1 MERYGYYNLS
11 TMSSMKAVLGVLYPE
26 LKFTVNRDLKENFQ
40 RAIKALAIKSVEDVQ
55 NFDAKLEKLTNDRIF
70 FAKTYDL
77 KLIIYVNKD
86 YLNDH
91 KDQLLSLLNPIF
103 YKELDNLSSERKKKK
118 ERIFHINRFLNNFL
132 HTTAYNAINIKPIII
147 HEHVYKSV
155 AVSYFNMVSE
165 RFRGLSTN
173 FCLMGDEN
181 PSLSEHI
188 NNRFYLKKSNVIVD
202 EFFEKSLK
210 NKVDFY
216 EVAYILIRNTKNSI
230 RGEEKKRLLSL
241 KIEEI
246 NITAN
251 EIRELTNSSVDTNY
265 DAVAKLM
272 NNLYESQYKVED
284 SAA

>member
-11 TMSSMKAVLGVLYPE
+11 TMSSMKAVLEVLYPE

-40 RAIKALAIKSVEDVQ
+40 RAIKGLAIKSVEDIQ

-70 FAKTYDL
+70 FANTYDL

-91 KDQLLSLLNPIF
+91 KDQLLSFLNPIF

-118 ERIFHINRFLNNFL
+118 ERIFHINRFLDNFL
-132 HTTAYNAINIKPIII
+132 HTTAYNTINMR
-147 HEHVYKSV
+147 VYTSV

-202 EFFEKSLK
+202 EFFERSLK

-230 RGEEKKRLLSL
+230 RGAEKKRLLSL
-241 KIEEI
+241 KIEKI
-246 NITAN
+246 NITAD

-265 DAVAKLM
+265 DAVAKLI

>member
-70 FAKTYDL
+70 FANTYDL

-86 YLNDH
+86 YLNNH

-103 YKELDNLSSERKKKK
+103 YKELDSLSSEKKKKK
-118 ERIFHINRFLNNFL
+118 ERIFLINRFLDNFL
-132 HTTAYNAINIKPIII
+132 HTTAYNAINMKN
-147 HEHVYKSV
+147 YKSV
-155 AVSYFNMVSE
+155 IVTYNNMVSE
-165 RFRGLSTN
+165 RSRGLSTN

-202 EFFEKSLK
+202 EFFERSLR

-216 EVAYILIRNTKNSI
+216 EVAYALIRNTKNSI
-230 RGEEKKRLLSL
+230 RGAEKKRLLSL
-241 KIEEI
+241 KIEKI
-246 NITAN
+246 NITAA
-251 EIRELTNSSVDTNY
+251 EIRELTNNSVDTNY
-265 DAVAKLM
+265 DAVAELI
-272 NNLYESQYKVED
+272 NNLYEAQYKEEGNV
-284 SAA
+284 A

>member
-11 TMSSMKAVLGVLYPE
+11 TMSSMKAVLEALYPE
-26 LKFTVNRDLKENFQ
+26 LKFSVNRDLKENFQ
-40 RAIKALAIKSVEDVQ
+40 RAIKALAIKSVEDIQ
-55 NFDAKLEKLTNDRIF
+55 SFDGKLEKLSNDRIF
-70 FAKTYDL
+70 FANTYDL
-77 KLIIYVNKD
+77 KLILYVNKD
-86 YLNDH
+86 YLNNH

-103 YKELDNLSSERKKKK
+103 YKELDSLSSEKKKKK
-118 ERIFHINRFLNNFL
+118 ERIFHINRFLDNFL
-132 HTTAYNAINIKPIII
+132 HTTAYNTINMR
-147 HEHVYKSV
+147 VYTSV

-202 EFFEKSLK
+202 EFFERSLK

-230 RGEEKKRLLSL
+230 RGAEKKRLLSL

-246 NITAN
+246 NITAD

-284 SAA
+284 SVA

>member
-11 TMSSMKAVLGVLYPE
+11 TMSSMKAVLEALYPE
-26 LKFTVNRDLKENFQ
+26 LKFSVNRDLKENFQ
-40 RAIKALAIKSVEDVQ
+40 RAIKGLAIKSVEDIQ

-70 FAKTYDL
+70 FANTYDL
-77 KLIIYVNKD
+77 KLILYVNKD
-86 YLNDH
+86 YLNNH
-91 KDQLLSLLNPIF
+91 KDHLLSLLNPIF
-103 YKELDNLSSERKKKK
+103 YKELDSLSSEKKKKK
-118 ERIFHINRFLNNFL
+118 ERIFYINRFLDNFL
-132 HTTAYNAINIKPIII
+132 HTTAYNTINMQNYY
-147 HEHVYKSV
+147 VT
-155 AVSYFNMVSE
+155 YFNMVSE
-165 RFRGLSTN
+165 RSRGLSTN
-173 FCLMGDEN
+173 FCLMGNEN

-202 EFFEKSLK
+202 EFFERSLK

-230 RGEEKKRLLSL
+230 RGAEKKRLLSL
-241 KIEEI
+241 KIEKI
-246 NITAN
+246 NITAD

>member
-26 LKFTVNRDLKENFQ
+26 LKFSVNRDLKENFQ

-70 FAKTYDL
+70 FANTYDL

-86 YLNDH
+86 YLNNH

-118 ERIFHINRFLNNFL
+118 ERIFHINRFLYNFL
-132 HTTAYNAINIKPIII
+132 HTTAYNAINM
-147 HEHVYKSV
+147 HDYKSI

-188 NNRFYLKKSNVIVD
+188 NNRFHLKKSNVIVD
-202 EFFEKSLK
+202 EFFERSLK

-230 RGEEKKRLLSL
+230 RGAEKERLLSL

-246 NITAN
+246 NITAD

>member
-1 MERYGYYNLS
+1 MERYGYYNLA
-11 TMSSMKAVLGVLYPE
+11 TMSSMKAVLEVLYPE
-26 LKFTVNRDLKENFQ
+26 LKFSVNRDLKENFQ

-55 NFDAKLEKLTNDRIF
+55 NFDGKLEKLTNDRIF
-70 FAKTYDL
+70 FANTYDL

-86 YLNDH
+86 YLNNH

-118 ERIFHINRFLNNFL
+118 ERMFHINIFLGDFL
-132 HTTAYNAINIKPIII
+132 HATAYNTIKR
-147 HEHVYKSV
+147 VVTYN
-155 AVSYFNMVSE
+155 NMVSE
-165 RFRGLSTN
+165 RSHGLSTN

-202 EFFEKSLK
+202 EFFERSLK

-216 EVAYILIRNTKNSI
+216 EVAYILIRNTKSSI
-230 RGEEKKRLLSL
+230 RGAEKKRLLSL
-241 KIEEI
+241 KIEKI
-246 NITAN
+246 NITAD

-265 DAVAKLM
+265 DAVAKLI
-272 NNLYESQYKVED
+272 NNIYESQYKVED
-284 SAA
+284 SVA

>member
-55 NFDAKLEKLTNDRIF
+55 NFDGKLEKLTNDRIF
-70 FAKTYDL
+70 FANTYDL

-91 KDQLLSLLNPIF
+91 KDQLLSFLNPIF

-118 ERIFHINRFLNNFL
+118 ERIFHINRFLDNFL
-132 HTTAYNAINIKPIII
+132 HTTAYNAINMHI
-147 HEHVYKSV
+147 YKSV
-155 AVSYFNMVSE
+155 AVSYYNMVVE
-165 RFRGLSTN
+165 RSRGLSTN

-202 EFFEKSLK
+202 EFFERSLK

-230 RGEEKKRLLSL
+230 RGAEKKRLLSL
-241 KIEEI
+241 KIEKI
-246 NITAN
+246 NITAD

-284 SAA
+284 NAA

>member
-11 TMSSMKAVLGVLYPE
+11 TMSSMKAVLEALYPE
-26 LKFTVNRDLKENFQ
+26 LKFSVNRDLKENFQ
-40 RAIKALAIKSVEDVQ
+40 RAIKALAIKSVEDIQ
-55 NFDAKLEKLTNDRIF
+55 SFDGKLEKLSNDRIF
-70 FAKTYDL
+70 FANTYDL
-77 KLIIYVNKD
+77 KLILYVNKD
-86 YLNDH
+86 YLNNH

-103 YKELDNLSSERKKKK
+103 YKELDSLSSEKKKKK
-118 ERIFHINRFLNNFL
+118 ERIFHINRFLDNFL
-132 HTTAYNAINIKPIII
+132 HTTAYNTINMQNYY
-147 HEHVYKSV
+147 VT
-155 AVSYFNMVSE
+155 YFNMVSE
-165 RFRGLSTN
+165 RSRGLSTN
-173 FCLMGDEN
+173 FCLMGNEN

-202 EFFEKSLK
+202 EFFERSLK

-216 EVAYILIRNTKNSI
+216 EVAYALIRNTKNSI
-230 RGEEKKRLLSL
+230 RGAEKKRLLSL
-241 KIEEI
+241 KIEKI
-246 NITAN
+246 NITAD

>member
-70 FAKTYDL
+70 FANTYDL

-91 KDQLLSLLNPIF
+91 KDQLLSFLNPIF
-103 YKELDNLSSERKKKK
+103 YKELDNLSSEKKKKK
-118 ERIFHINRFLNNFL
+118 ERIFHINRFLDNFL
-132 HTTAYNAINIKPIII
+132 HTTAYNTINMR
-147 HEHVYKSV
+147 VYTSV

-202 EFFEKSLK
+202 EFFERSLK

-230 RGEEKKRLLSL
+230 RGAEKKRLLSL

-246 NITAN
+246 NITAD

-284 SAA
+284 SAT